1 VQSQES
7 NPALPSLF
15 RTVTTVEGFVL
26 AIAGFYPFFFPHRA
40 LGDWPWLSGPFNMRF
55 IGAVYLTSLVAVIV
69 VLAVPRWA
77 PGRVALPMLVVFTN
91 LVLLLSLIY
100 IGRFEFDRGGTW
112 AWFVLYVVIPVSA
125 TYYWLR
131 FRRLS
136 PADPTPVPPAW
147 RSYLLAAAAVLGLYG
162 LGLLIA
168 PNALTDFWPWPIDDL
183 HGRLYSAIFITLAV
197 AALEVSRVAAPVE
210 LLLVGLTQFTLG
222 FFSILGLVLADV
234 SENTVQWSALGTWV
248 WVGGFAVLLVA
259 GAALV
264 AQSRAAPSP
273 GAAVP

>member
-1 VQSQES
+1 VASEDS

-15 RTVTTVEGFVL
+15 RAVTTVEAFVL
-26 AIAGFYPFFFPHRA
+26 AIAGFYPFFFPHNA
-40 LGDWPWLSGPFNMRF
+40 LGKWAWISGPFNLRF
-55 IGAVYLTSLVAVIV
+55 IGAVYLTSLVAVLV

-91 LVLLLSLIY
+91 LILLLSLIY

-112 AWFVLYVVIPVSA
+112 AWFLLYVAIPVSA

-131 FRRLS
+131 FRRLP

-147 RSYLLAAAAVLGLYG
+147 RSYFLAAAFVLGLYG
-162 LGLLIA
+162 IGLLIG
-168 PNALTDFWPWPIDDL
+168 PRTLTDFWPWPIDAF
-183 HGRLYSAIFITLAV
+183 HGRLYSAIFLTLAV
-197 AALEVSRVAAPVE
+197 AGLTVSQVAAPIE
-210 LLLVGLTQFTLG
+210 LILVGLTQFTLG

-234 SENTVQWSALGTWV
+234 SENTVEWSALGTWV
-248 WVGGFAVLLVA
+248 WIGGLAVLVVA

-264 AQSRAAPSP
+264 AQSRAVPST
-273 GAAVP
+273 ASAVP

>member
-1 VQSQES
+1 MQSQES

-131 FRRLS
+131 FRRLP

-147 RSYLLAAAAVLGLYG
+147 RSYLLAAAVVLGLYG

-168 PNALTDFWPWPIDDL
+168 PNGLTDFWPWPIDDL

-264 AQSRAAPSP
+264 AQSRAARTPA
-273 GAAVP
+273 AAVP